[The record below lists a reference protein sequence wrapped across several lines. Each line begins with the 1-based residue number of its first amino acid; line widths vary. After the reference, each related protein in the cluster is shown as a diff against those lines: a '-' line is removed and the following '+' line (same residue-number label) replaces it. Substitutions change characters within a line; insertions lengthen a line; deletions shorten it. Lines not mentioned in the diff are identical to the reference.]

1 MTVESSNAVKLK
13 SLIGAIT
20 IMQHHHSAKLLFI
33 TSCMNLSFSTE
44 FTEVNAGIR
53 QKRQELELSCS
64 SVIARVERCVFW
76 IHGGFS
82 HFKFGV

>member
-1 MTVESSNAVKLK
+1 
-13 SLIGAIT
+13 
-20 IMQHHHSAKLLFI
+20 MQHRHSAKLLFI

-76 IHGGFS
+76 IHGGIFPLQVWSVINSNFS
-82 HFKFGV
+82 LDRI